1 MMNIQFAQGFGLGAL
16 TVVLIVIYVF
26 RRWKKKETDSF
37 KNHESYMH
45 VIENTK
51 DFLYYCQVYPELQFK
66 YLGPSAECFFGEG
79 SNADAYSDAG
89 VAFRDIHPEDMDIL
103 QKKVH
108 GQVDFNQAIVQRWK
122 DKDGNYRWF
131 EEYATPIYENGVLVA
146 LQGVVRNIDERKK
159 LEETLTYRI
168 AHDALTDI
176 YNREF
181 FEQMMEKYNEREDIA
196 AAIILCDLDGLKC
209 LNDNHGHKTGDFL
222 IKETAHLLERFFTE
236 DAYVSRIGGDE
247 FAVILLKKEKEQVEL
262 LAEKLAEEISRYN
275 ESSQEVKI
283 NLSIGFAFSENSRGV
298 MERLFVEADNHM
310 YQHKRTKKGA

>member
-1 MMNIQFAQGFGLGAL
+1 MMNIQFAQGFGLGVL
-16 TVVLIVIYVF
+16 TVLLIVIYFF
-26 RRWKKKETDSF
+26 RRWKKKENDLM

-66 YLGPSAECFFGEG
+66 YLGPSAEFFFGEG
-79 SNADAYSDAG
+79 SNADAYQDAG
-89 VAFRDIHPEDMDIL
+89 VAFRDIHPDDLDIL
-103 QKKVH
+103 QKKVQ

-122 DKDGNYRWF
+122 DKDGHYRWF
-131 EEYATPIYENGVLVA
+131 EEYAKPIYENGKLVA

-159 LEETLTYRI
+159 LEETLRYRI
-168 AHDALTDI
+168 AHDALTGI

-181 FEQMMEKYNEREDIA
+181 FEQLMEKYNEHEEIP

-222 IKETAHLLERFFTE
+222 IKETAYLLDCFFTE
-236 DAYVSRIGGDE
+236 NAYVSRIGGDE

-262 LAEKLAEEISRYN
+262 LVEKLSEEISRYN
-275 ESSQEVKI
+275 ESSHEVKI
-283 NLSIGFAFSENSRGV
+283 NISIGFAFSETSLGV
-298 MERLFVEADNHM
+298 MESLFVEADNHM